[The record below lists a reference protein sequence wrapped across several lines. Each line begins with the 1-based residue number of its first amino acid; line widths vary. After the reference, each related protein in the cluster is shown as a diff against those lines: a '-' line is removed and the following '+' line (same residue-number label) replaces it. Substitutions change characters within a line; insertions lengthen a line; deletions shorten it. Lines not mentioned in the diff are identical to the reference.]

1 MFLPKIDTR
10 ENKTELLTLFGYQ
23 VIGDSVETPCGDNV
37 EYDALWSW
45 FVKNGVSMDY
55 SYQNNMT
62 TYLAR
67 FGFNRTSYAHK
78 KNAVLDILERE
89 VTQKRALIAADLIR
103 SKGLNVPCVLILNG
117 KYVYVA
123 NTYFSIE
130 QPSKKRVM
138 K

>member
-23 VIGDSVETPCGDNV
+23 VIGDMVETPCGDNV

-45 FVKNGVSMDY
+45 LVRNGVSMDY

-89 VTQKRALIAADLIR
+89 VTQKRALLAADLIR

-130 QPSKKRVM
+130 QSIKIV
-138 K
+138 

>member
-10 ENKTELLTLFGYQ
+10 ENKTELFTLFGYS
-23 VIGDSVETPCGDNV
+23 VTDNTVETPCGDI
-37 EYDALWSW
+37 EAYDALWSW
-45 FVKNGVSMDY
+45 FVRNGVSMDY

-67 FGFNRTSYAHK
+67 FGFSRTSYAHK
-78 KNAVLDILERE
+78 RNAVLDILERE
-89 VTQKRALIAADLIR
+89 VTQKRALLAADLIR

-117 KYVYVA
+117 KRVYVA

-130 QPSKKRVM
+130 QLKKISIDT
-138 K
+138 

>member
-23 VIGDSVETPCGDNV
+23 VVGDIVETPCGDV
-37 EYDALWSW
+37 AEYDAIWSW
-45 FVKNGVSMDY
+45 MVRNGVSMDY

-62 TYLAR
+62 AYLAR

-89 VTQKRALIAADLIR
+89 ITQKRALLSADLIR

-130 QPSKKRVM
+130 QSIEKCITK
-138 K
+138 

>member
-23 VIGDSVETPCGDNV
+23 VIGDMIETPCGDRV
-37 EYDALWSW
+37 ECDVLWSW
-45 FVKNGVSMDY
+45 LVRNGVSMDY

-89 VTQKRALIAADLIR
+89 VTQKRALLAADLIR

-117 KYVYVA
+117 KYAYVA

-130 QPSKKRVM
+130 QSIKSSVTK
-138 K
+138 

>member
-1 MFLPKIDTR
+1 VFLPKIDTY
-10 ENKTELLTLFGYQ
+10 ENKTELLALFGYH
-23 VIGDSVETPCGDNV
+23 VTGDTVETPCGDVV
-37 EYDALWSW
+37 EYDVLWSW
-45 FVKNGVSMDY
+45 FVRNGVSMDY

-89 VTQKRALIAADLIR
+89 VTQKRALLAADLIR

-117 KYVYVA
+117 KHVYVA
-123 NTYFSIE
+123 NTYFAIE
-130 QPSKKRVM
+130 HSSKIVR
-138 K
+138 